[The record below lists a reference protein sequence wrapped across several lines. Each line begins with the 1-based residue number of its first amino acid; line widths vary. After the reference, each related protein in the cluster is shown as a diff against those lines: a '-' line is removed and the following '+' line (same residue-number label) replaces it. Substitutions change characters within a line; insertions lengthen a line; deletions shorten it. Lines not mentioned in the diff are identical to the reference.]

1 MARLFIVAMSDN
13 ASHITARA
21 LLDAGAFLIRPNEP
35 FHLTSGLLAPFYI
48 NCRLILGHAQAR
60 AQIADAL
67 AQDVG
72 KQGAEIVAGG
82 VTAGVP
88 FATMVAD
95 RLGLPLAYIRPQ
107 PKSHGTGGQIEGSDV
122 SGRKVVLVE
131 DLITTATSI
140 VLFTNALRVANASI
154 DHVSVV
160 FARMTEAAQPA
171 LDGLN
176 LSLNL
181 LCDLETLLNMAQEE
195 GVATEAAIA
204 EVRTFLQDPEA
215 WSAAR

>member
-1 MARLFIVAMSDN
+1 MSDN

-21 LLDAGAFLIRPNEP
+21 LLDAGAFLIRPNDP
-35 FHLTSGLLAPFYI
+35 FRLISGLLAPFYI

-60 AQIADAL
+60 KQIADAL
-67 AQDVG
+67 ADDVG
-72 KQGAEIVAGG
+72 KQGADIVAGG

-95 RLGLPLAYIRPQ
+95 RLGLPLCYIRPQ
-107 PKSHGTGGQIEGSDV
+107 PKSHGTGGQIEGGDV
-122 SGRKVVLVE
+122 TGRKVVLVE

-140 VLFTNALRVANASI
+140 VLFTNALRLENAII

-160 FARMTEAAQPA
+160 FARMTDAAQPA
-171 LDGLN
+171 LDDLN
-176 LSLNL
+176 LSLNV
-181 LCDLETLLNMAQEE
+181 LCDLETLLDMAQEE
-195 GVATEAAIA
+195 GAASVAEIA
-204 EVRTFLQDPEA
+204 EVRAFLRDPET

>member
-1 MARLFIVAMSDN
+1 
-13 ASHITARA
+13 
-21 LLDAGAFLIRPNEP
+21 
-35 FHLTSGLLAPFYI
+35 
-48 NCRLILGHAQAR
+48 
-60 AQIADAL
+60 
-67 AQDVG
+67 
-72 KQGAEIVAGG
+72 

-95 RLGLPLAYIRPQ
+95 RLGLPLTYIRPQ
-107 PKSHGTGGQIEGSDV
+107 PKSHGTSGQIEGGDV
-122 SGRKVVLVE
+122 TGRKVVLVE

-160 FARMTEAAQPA
+160 FARMTDAAQPA
-171 LDGLN
+171 LDGLD
-176 LSLNL
+176 LSLNV
-181 LCDLETLLNMAQEE
+181 LCDLETLLNMAMEE

-204 EVRTFLQDPEA
+204 EVRAFLRDPEA

>member
-1 MARLFIVAMSDN
+1 MSDN

-35 FHLTSGLLAPFYI
+35 FRLTSGLLAPFYI
-48 NCRLILGHAQAR
+48 NCRLILGHAEAR
-60 AQIADAL
+60 KKIADAL
-67 AQDVG
+67 ADDVG
-72 KQGAEIVAGG
+72 KRGAELVAGG

-107 PKSHGTGGQIEGSDV
+107 PKSHGTGGQIEGGNV
-122 SGRKVVLVE
+122 AGRKVVLVE

-140 VLFTNALRVANASI
+140 VLFTNALRLENATI

-160 FARMTEAAQPA
+160 FARMTDAAQPA
-171 LDGLN
+171 LDELG
-176 LSLNL
+176 LSLNV
-181 LCDLETLLNMAQEE
+181 LCDLETLLEMALEE
-195 GVATEAAIA
+195 GAASAAEIA
-204 EVRTFLQDPEA
+204 EVRAFLQDPEA